1 MGEISKRK
9 LYEYYSSQRED
20 KERMYISDPFI
31 EYCQKRRL
39 KKIKSL
45 LDEDINFSR
54 EALILDI
61 GCGDGFS
68 TSFIISDIS
77 YKYLVG
83 LELAFSKLAK
93 IKERIKNFYGFVG
106 DAECLPFTGNSFD
119 YIFCFETLEHLM
131 NPLRATNEIR
141 RVLKPSGLCIIS
153 IPLDSPWQEK
163 IIHMNKAVKRII
175 NKNDDFNEHLQ
186 FFPMKRVTA
195 LLEESGLK
203 IANSVRVGFKFPF
216 RKTLFRMLGRE
227 RIGRLD
233 DWFSEKIP
241 IGAFGYR
248 SLSIG
253 NEFLVLWCNQSK
265 EIS

>member
-9 LYEYYSSQRED
+9 LYEYYSSQQED
-20 KERMYISDPFI
+20 EERMYVSDPFR
-31 EYCQKRRL
+31 EYCQYRRL

-45 LDEDINFSR
+45 IDEDFNFSR
-54 EALILDI
+54 ETLILDI

-68 TSFIISDIS
+68 TSFIINDIS

-83 LELAFSKLAK
+83 LELAPSKLAK
-93 IKERIKNFYGFVG
+93 SRERLKDFHGFVG
-106 DAECLPFTGNSFD
+106 DAECLPFTENSFD
-119 YIFCFETLEHLM
+119 FIFCFETLEHLID
-131 NPLRATNEIR
+131 PSRAIKEIK
-141 RVLKPSGLCIIS
+141 RVLNPSGLCIIS

-163 IIHMNKAVKRII
+163 IIRMNKVFKRIF
-175 NKNDDFNEHLQ
+175 NKNDDFSEHLQ
-186 FFPMKRVTA
+186 FFPMKRVAA
-195 LLEESGLK
+195 LLEESGLE
-203 IANSVRVGFKFPF
+203 IANSARVGFKFPF

-227 RIGRLD
+227 RSSRLD

-253 NEFLVLWCNQSK
+253 NEFLILWCNHSK
-265 EIS
+265 KNP